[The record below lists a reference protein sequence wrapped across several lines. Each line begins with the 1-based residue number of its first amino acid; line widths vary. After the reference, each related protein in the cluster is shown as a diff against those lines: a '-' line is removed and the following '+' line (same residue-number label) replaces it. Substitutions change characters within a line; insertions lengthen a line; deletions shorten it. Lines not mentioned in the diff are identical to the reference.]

1 MQSVL
6 SVFGKPINASSEF
19 IKSAINRLRIIQ
31 FYGNFLS
38 NGEHILK
45 RIKNEHA
52 MNDMAAGMI
61 WTAMIIFSSLFNESV
76 IDLLIDWLIN
86 YINKENYKRIEEINN
101 KGWI

>member
-19 IKSAINRLRIIQ
+19 IKSAINKLRIIQ

-52 MNDMAAGMI
+52 MNDKAAGMM
-61 WTAMIIFSSLFNESV
+61 WTAIIIFSFLFNESD
-76 IDLLIDWLIN
+76 IDLLID
-86 YINKENYKRIEEINN
+86 
-101 KGWI
+101 